1 VLTAG
6 HQAKSGELLSLLH
19 FPGLISIIMIV
30 PGVIIGPVAF
40 FVRED
45 FDFTKSDI
53 GTSFAV
59 FFLFSA
65 VASGRGAFVVPR
77 LGAHRVMRFALL
89 GAAAVL
95 VGLGLTQSRVGVLV
109 CMCIG
114 GALNGVASVAV
125 SITILGSVA
134 PHRRGLAF
142 GLRTAGLPSAAAVA
156 GLGGSL
162 VASEVGTWRHLMW
175 ATALVAVVAAMTIR
189 KREPRA
195 THTAGD
201 DDSPARNVGNRRTL
215 VLLRIGGFLGA
226 VATAAVTP
234 YFVENLVDHD
244 MSPGRASAVLAIA
257 GWLGVVM
264 RLAVGAVSDKIA
276 DPLVQ
281 LRVSAGCL
289 VILGASATALAVADD
304 ARAMAAATVLAC
316 GLGFAWPGLW
326 MYAALQTHAAHAARV
341 AGQLALGQHSG
352 AVVGPLA
359 FGFVLTHQ
367 SFATAWACAAVVG
380 VTAAVMLLLSARLLR
395 GDVDEPSRP
404 AVGSCQR
411 DRKVRYIRYEVAREG

>member
-1 VLTAG
+1 VPTAG
-6 HQAKSGELLSLLH
+6 GQARSRELLSLLH

-53 GTSFAV
+53 GTSFAM

-65 VASGRGAFVVPR
+65 LASGRGAFLVPR
-77 LGAHRVMRFALL
+77 LGAHTVMRFALL

-95 VGLGLTQSRVGVLV
+95 VGLGFTQSRVGVLV

-125 SITILGSVA
+125 SITILSSVA
-134 PHRRGLAF
+134 LHRRGLAF

-162 VASEVGTWRHLMW
+162 VAAEVGTWRQLMW
-175 ATALVAVVAAMTIR
+175 VTSLVAVVAAMTIR
-189 KREPRA
+189 KREPSSTRA
-195 THTAGD
+195 MGSER
-201 DDSPARNVGNRRTL
+201 SPARDIGTGRTL

-234 YFVENLVDHD
+234 YFVENLVEHD
-244 MSPGRASAVLAIA
+244 MSPGRASAVLAVA

-276 DPLVQ
+276 NPIVQ

-289 VILGASATALAVADD
+289 VVLGASATVLTVADES
-304 ARAMAAATVLAC
+304 RAMAAATVLAC

-367 SFATAWACAAVVG
+367 SFSTAWACAALVAA
-380 VTAAVMLLLSARLLR
+380 TAAAMLLTSVRLLR
-395 GDVDEPSRP
+395 DEAEAS
-404 AVGSCQR
+404 GSGR
-411 DRKVRYIRYEVAREG
+411 GERRARASAE